1 MNKMKRIIKLIWANR
16 ELYRQIIC
24 DIRDHAVIL
33 IAIVLMI
40 WFFLNGISET
50 QENYRLNH
58 LESRMNNLDPNIP
71 DMTEIE

>member
-1 MNKMKRIIKLIWANR
+1 MKRIFKIIWANR

-33 IAIVLMI
+33 ILIVLLI
-40 WFFLNGISET
+40 WFTLNGISET

-58 LESRMNNLDPNIP
+58 LERRMNSLDPKIK
-71 DMTEIE
+71 DMAVIK